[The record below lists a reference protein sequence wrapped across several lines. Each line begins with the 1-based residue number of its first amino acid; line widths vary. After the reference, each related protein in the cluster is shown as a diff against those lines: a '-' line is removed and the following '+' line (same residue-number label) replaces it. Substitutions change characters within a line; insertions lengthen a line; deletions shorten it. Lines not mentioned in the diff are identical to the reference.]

1 MFVPQSWRIATIVVG
16 LAALPAHAEPI
27 YNITDLGTLGGT
39 VSFPYGINASGEVTG
54 YSFLSSGSN
63 YHAFLYNGSTMEDL
77 GTLPNASYSV
87 GYGVNASGEVTGD
100 SFYTSGVSTHAFLYN
115 GSTMNDLGT
124 LSGGAL
130 SYGYAVNSSGEVA
143 GYSYINGY
151 SGIRAFLYN
160 GSTMEN
166 LGTLGGT
173 SSEAFGINDGG
184 ETTGYS
190 YTSGNAAYH
199 AFISV
204 PSGLGNVLNDI
215 GTLGGADSQ
224 GYAINAS
231 GDVAGWANTSTGDTH
246 AFLYDDST
254 GIMIDLGTLGTGTQS
269 EARGLNDSDEVVGY
283 SLTNAGVPYCL
294 VFNVATPTCTAFLY
308 DAGTTFDLNALISP
322 TDPLYGDVY
331 FAYAEDINDADQ
343 IAAYGCY
350 MSGSLDGQCHA
361 FLLDPQ
367 GSVSAVPEP
376 SSLALLGCG
385 LAGIGLV
392 RRRVR
397 KSRVASD
404 HFSPECGRLHSPARL
419 FAVGFSRGSEN

>member
-1 MFVPQSWRIATIVVG
+1 MLTPQSGRIAIILAG
-16 LAALPAHAEPI
+16 LAALSAHADPL
-27 YNITDLGTLGGT
+27 YNLTDLGTLGGS

-87 GYGVNASGEVTGD
+87 GYGVNASGEVAGE
-100 SFYTSGVSTHAFLYN
+100 SYYTSGVSTHAFLYD
-115 GSTMNDLGT
+115 GSIMKDLGT
-124 LSGGAL
+124 LSGGVS
-130 SYGYAVNSSGEVA
+130 SYGYAINSSGEVA

-151 SGIRAFLYN
+151 SGLHAFLYN
-160 GSTMEN
+160 GSTMED

-173 SSEAFGINDGG
+173 ISEAFGINDSG

-190 YTSGNAAYH
+190 YTSGNGVYH

-204 PSGLGNVLNDI
+204 PSGSGNVLQDI

-224 GYAINAS
+224 GYAINAG
-231 GDVAGWANTSTGDTH
+231 GDVAGLADTSTGDIH

-254 GIMIDLGTLGTGTQS
+254 GIMTDLGTLGTGTQS

-283 SLTNAGVPYCL
+283 SLTSAVPYCL
-294 VFNVATPTCTAFLY
+294 VFNVAAPTCTAFLY
-308 DAGTTFDLNALISP
+308 DAGTTFDLNTLISP

-350 MSGSLDGQCHA
+350 VSGSLDGQCHA
-361 FLLDPQ
+361 FLLNPQ

-392 RRRVR
+392 RRRAR
-397 KSRVASD
+397 NRRTAPYAGRIG
-404 HFSPECGRLHSPARL
+404 PE
-419 FAVGFSRGSEN
+419 RGTLE